1 MPAKDWETWSRN
13 GSTWNGREFGHGH
26 GHARSA
32 RIWPSN
38 SYIVRSQSPL
48 VPHGDLME
56 SMALVDPFF
65 LSHSKGQLAKANPLE
80 MGHFMENMET
90 SLK

>member
-1 MPAKDWETWSRN
+1 MPSN
-13 GSTWNGREFGHGH
+13 SC
-26 GHARSA
+26 ARSA